1 MADLTSEAFI
11 ASLRRFTALY
21 GVPCHIY
28 SDNGSNFVGAH
39 KELSSLRD
47 LLLAVLQLCLTKDLQ
62 WHFSPSRDPDFGG
75 LWEAAVKAMKA
86 LLRKVVGAHVLRTD
100 KMQNLLLEASAI
112 LNSRLLAPLDS
123 QSSDGVEPLT
133 SGHFLHVALLPYPM
147 ILQQHHHKLTVNAG
161 G

>member
-21 GVPCHIY
+21 RVPCHIY

-47 LLLAVLQLCLTKDLQ
+47 LLLSATTQEAVHQLCLTKDLQ
-62 WHFSPSRDPDFGG
+62 WHFSPSRDPHFGG

-112 LNSRLLAPLDS
+112 LNSRSL
-123 QSSDGVEPLT
+123 
-133 SGHFLHVALLPYPM
+133 
-147 ILQQHHHKLTVNAG
+147 VN
-161 G
+161 

>member
-1 MADLTSEAFI
+1 MQKKAYVCVYICFATKAVYFDLVADLTSEAFM

-47 LLLAVLQLCLTKDLQ
+47 LLLSTTTQEAVHQLCLTKDLQ
-62 WHFSPSRDPDFGG
+62 WHFSPSRAPHFGG

-100 KMQNLLLEASAI
+100 KMQTLLLEASEI

-133 SGHFLHVALLPYPM
+133 
-147 ILQQHHHKLTVNAG
+147 
-161 G
+161 